1 MKNKQKPSRYN
12 YRALDELLGYRY
24 QPSEVSDQLDEIM
37 SDLVSYAGKDETYS
51 QVLAERHNLLKEL
64 RDIFWKLK

>member
-1 MKNKQKPSRYN
+1 MSLKTTHN
-12 YRALDELLGYRY
+12 YEPLDELLNGVYK
-24 QPSEVSDQLDEIM
+24 PEELGNQLDEIM

-51 QVLAERHNLLKEL
+51 QVLPQRHFILKEL

>member
-1 MKNKQKPSRYN
+1 MPSKNTHYK
-12 YRALDELLGYRY
+12 ALDELLYGISS
-24 QPSEVSDQLDEIM
+24 PEELGNQLDEIM

-51 QVLAERHNLLKEL
+51 QVLPQRHFILKEL

>member
-1 MKNKQKPSRYN
+1 MSSKKAHHN
-12 YRALDELLGYRY
+12 YQALEALLTDLYDAQEIGNN
-24 QPSEVSDQLDEIM
+24 LDEIM

-51 QVLAERHNLLKEL
+51 QVLPERHMMLKEL